1 MSEGQQD
8 VRQAGSRVT
17 SRSSGPAAKRLARV
31 GAGLAIVAAIGA
43 ATSACSSKSASSA
56 AVVSSS
62 TAAATAA
69 AAACSPASSTT
80 DETVGY
86 VACGTAARNVGVPT
100 YSAAAAAKTYTATL
114 QTNRGNIVFT
124 ADGKDAPYTV
134 YSFVYLAEKDYFN
147 ATKCHRLTT
156 AGIYVLQCGDPTGT
170 GLGGPGYQFQDENLA
185 SLGTPVSGSVTY
197 PAGEVAMANSGPGT
211 NGSQFFLVYK
221 DSPLAPS
228 YTPFGKITQG
238 LNLIQQV
245 AAAGTNNAN
254 GTGDG
259 APNDPVEIE
268 KVTVQ

>member
-8 VRQAGSRVT
+8 VRQAGAGSLATRLGVP
-17 SRSSGPAAKRLARV
+17 SAKRLARV
-31 GAGLAIVAAIGA
+31 GAGLAVVAVIGV

-56 AVVSSS
+56 AVVTT
-62 TAAATAA
+62 TAAAA

-100 YSAAAAAKTYTATL
+100 YSAAAAEKTYTATL
-114 QTNRGNIVFT
+114 ETNRGNIVFT

-170 GLGGPGYQFQDENLA
+170 GSGGPGYQFQDENLA
-185 SLGTPVSGSVTY
+185 SLGTPVGGSVTY

-238 LNLIQQV
+238 LSIIQQV
-245 AAAGTNNAN
+245 AAAGSNNAN